1 MTQYLPSVHG
11 PATYD
16 EALTYASKACQ
27 GKVEVRPFQ
36 SE

>member
-1 MTQYLPSVHG
+1 MTQYLLSMHG

-16 EALTYASKACQ
+16 EVLNYASKACQ